1 MLDYAESKSNGKLQK
16 LTEEIVLRRCTFYT
30 RKEIYCFGI
39 IIYIEKFEI
48 FEINNLKISEYFY
61 YVQKIGK

>member
-39 IIYIEKFEI
+39 IIYIEKY
-48 FEINNLKISEYFY
+48 EINNLKISEYFY